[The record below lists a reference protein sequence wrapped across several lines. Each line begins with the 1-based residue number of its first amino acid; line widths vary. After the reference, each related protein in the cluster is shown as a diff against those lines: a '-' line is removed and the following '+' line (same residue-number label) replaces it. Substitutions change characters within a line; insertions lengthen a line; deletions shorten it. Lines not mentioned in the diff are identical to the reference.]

1 MWKKDKAALNAIN
14 QQAKDLLVKVSRSAT
29 FLHLIDGATF
39 QFCISCHSSD
49 AAGEF
54 RGFDFDRSRPRGHTL
69 PQRRWEEGLE
79 TALLCAQGFGHL
91 LCAQRKN
98 KGIANQSFYLYCC
111 LKENRFSNLSE
122 QNHFYSLHQASC
134 FLLLGFRWSWSQW
147 GLSQSWTAVNI

>member
-1 MWKKDKAALNAIN
+1 MRLTSRLKISL
-14 QQAKDLLVKVSRSAT
+14 SRSVAVP
-29 FLHLIDGATF
+29 H
-39 QFCISCHSSD
+39 FCISLMAPRFSFAISCHSSD

-122 QNHFYSLHQASC
+122 QSHFYSLHQASC
-134 FLLLGFRWSWSQW
+134 FLLLGFR
-147 GLSQSWTAVNI
+147 